1 MAKLN
6 GLLTLRYTE
15 RHLATPQRK
24 SNILLRETGHTARM
38 HP

>member
-1 MAKLN
+1 MVKLN
-6 GLLTLRYTE
+6 GLLTLRCTE

-24 SNILLRETGHTARM
+24 SNVLLRETGHIARV